1 MRARFA
7 FAEFEQ
13 DETPALPEAVA
24 AEMPPLV
31 WRRTAGEAEVLPWN
45 GPVRRIVERPASRP
59 RVRRK
64 RFAAPSAS
72 KARIAAGEWLHDFS
86 RHGPLEIRR
95 IKTDRHRDVFL
106 TMVIYTRG

>member
-13 DETPALPEAVA
+13 DETPVLPDAVA
-24 AEMPPLV
+24 DETPLV
-31 WRRTAGEAEVLPWN
+31 WSRVAGVAEVLPWN
-45 GPVRRIVERPASRP
+45 GPVRRIVERSVSRP

-64 RFAAPSAS
+64 RFAAPSAA

-86 RHGPLEIRR
+86 GHGPLDIRR

-106 TMVIYTRG
+106 TTVIYTRG